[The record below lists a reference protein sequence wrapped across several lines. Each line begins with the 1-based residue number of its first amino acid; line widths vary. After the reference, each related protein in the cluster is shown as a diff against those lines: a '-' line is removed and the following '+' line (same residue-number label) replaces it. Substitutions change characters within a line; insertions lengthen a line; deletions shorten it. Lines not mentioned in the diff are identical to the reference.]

1 VSTRSQAVLRLE
13 PQSIPEVRAA
23 FDSALSQLGEAL
35 MHLRTQGFLPTAWL
49 GDETSAAVAAHYT
62 LVAMEQPD
70 SSYRALLEYEAELT
84 RVRDT
89 LQRMEDHYLR
99 TEDAADARFRRT

>member
-1 VSTRSQAVLRLE
+1 VSIRPQDVLRLE
-13 PQSIPEVRAA
+13 PQMIPELRVA
-23 FDSALSQLGEAL
+23 FDAALSQLGQAL
-35 MHLRTQGFLPTAWL
+35 VDLGNRGYLPAAWL
-49 GDETSAAVAAHYT
+49 GDEISAEVADHYT
-62 LVAMEQPD
+62 RMAMEQPD

-99 TEDAADARFRRT
+99 TEDTADAHFRRT

>member
-1 VSTRSQAVLRLE
+1 VDTRPYDVLRLE
-13 PQSIPEVRAA
+13 PQMIPTLRAV
-23 FDSALSQLGEAL
+23 FDSALSQLGQAL
-35 MHLRTQGFLPTAWL
+35 VDLGSRGYLPTAWL

-62 LVAMEQPD
+62 LVAMEQPN